1 MKTNSVVDCII
12 VLYTGFFSEFKLKYT
27 ALYIYTRISTSETTK
42 ASYLVLDIFEVLSFL
57 KVKTKIVTTVER
69 LCNKSDK
76 RQLTMISRREL
87 HS

>member
-27 ALYIYTRISTSETTK
+27 ALYIYTRISTSGTTE
-42 ASYLVLDIFEVLSFL
+42 ACYLVLENSEGLFFF

-76 RQLTMISRREL
+76 RQRTMIRGREL